1 MVTVGR
7 DHGYKLRVVIT
18 VVPSENDDIA
28 RRGDRLAAGSEE
40 VRLQAFKSFD
50 LVNPE
55 EPCLRDRSLR
65 KSNSRFCRVLI
76 IEDC

>member
-28 RRGDRLAAGSEE
+28 RRGDRLAAAGCEE
-40 VRLQAFKSFD
+40 VRPQAFIVVRPGRFGRAIPTRPIFAQIEFP
-50 LVNPE
+50 L
-55 EPCLRDRSLR
+55 LRGID
-65 KSNSRFCRVLI
+65 N
-76 IEDC
+76 